1 MLTRRQGVGLDRDGR
16 VVESVGSG
24 VCVCVCVCLLFFGVV
39 CLEIFTF

>member
-24 VCVCVCVCLLFFGVV
+24 VCVSAVFGGFAWGLLLF
-39 CLEIFTF
+39 